1 MGIAGENISPI
12 NIIGIIGILSSDG
25 RKSEGLLEGN
35 AMLEL
40 RKIATDRCLGDG
52 G

>member
-25 RKSEGLLEGN
+25 RKSEGLLGGN
-35 AMLEL
+35 AVLEL
-40 RKIATDRCLGDG
+40 GEIVTDHCLGDG